1 MDRNTV
7 TGIILIFLI
16 FLGFS
21 LYNNHRMGKF
31 FEAEKEYAD
40 SLYAAGNYDLAR
52 EAYIRALNYKP
63 KDQPTIQK
71 VTELNK
77 QLGLGSVQQPDS
89 AALVAAGTTD
99 TTAALPG
106 SMPVRVTDSTAL
118 GVFSSRTRGEDEL
131 YTLENDLMVMKIAAR
146 GGKPYSVML
155 KEYKTHDGRPVVLFD
170 GDSTVFGYKFF
181 TVDNKP
187 IRTDELYFTPVDY
200 HGPVVASG
208 SPVSLTMRLE
218 ASDGAYIDYVYT
230 MQPDDYMIDFESVFN
245 SLSSVIPA
253 NTTSMALDWKMYIP
267 QQEKGRQN
275 EDMYTGLKYKVYQ
288 EDVVDLGG
296 TRMQRQKK
304 DVVTESLMKTDWI
317 AYKDQFFSSVLVSD
331 DFFLNAVV
339 TSTNA
344 DPTSRYLRF
353 FESEIGVPFAHS
365 DRSRV
370 KMQFYFGPNS
380 FTLMKKYDIELEKLV
395 FLGRNI
401 IRWIN
406 QFVIIP
412 IFNLLAN
419 YIDSYGLIILILTL
433 IIKLA
438 LSPLTHR
445 SFISQAKMRVMKPMV
460 DEIAKK
466 YPKQEDAM
474 KKQQATMDLYK
485 KAGVSPMGGCLPM
498 LLQMPILFAMFRFFP
513 TSIELRQQSF
523 LWAKDLST
531 YDSILDLPFTIPMY
545 GDHVSLFTLLMTAS
559 TIISTRISNPS
570 GGQEQMPG
578 MKSMMYL
585 MPVMF
590 MLILNNFSS
599 GLTYYY
605 FLANLIS
612 IIQTQFSRRFVSEKE
627 LLKKIEENKKKPVKK
642 SKWQQRLEAA
652 AKQSGRP
659 LPKK

>member
-21 LYNNHRMGKF
+21 VYNNQRMGKF
-31 FEAEKEYAD
+31 FGAEKEYAD
-40 SLYAAGNYDLAR
+40 SLYAAGNYEKAR

-63 KDQPTIQK
+63 KDQLTIDR
-71 VTELNK
+71 VSELNR
-77 QLGLGSVQQPDS
+77 QLGLGSTQQQPSSVTATSDS
-89 AALVAAGTTD
+89 ASAVPAAMPG
-99 TTAALPG
+99 AAA
-106 SMPVRVTDSTAL
+106 DSTAF
-118 GVFSSRTRGEDEL
+118 GVFSSRVSGEDEF
-131 YTLENDLMVMKIAAR
+131 YTIENDLMIMKVSAR
-146 GGKPYSVML
+146 GGKAYSVTL
-155 KEYKTHDGRPVVLFD
+155 KNYTTHDGHPVVLFN
-170 GDSTVFGYKFF
+170 GDSTVFGYNFF
-181 TVDNKP
+181 TADNKA
-187 IRTDELYFTPVDY
+187 IRTDGLYFTPVGY
-200 HGPVVASG
+200 NGPVMAAG
-208 SPVSLTMRLE
+208 SPSSLTMRLE
-218 ASDGAYIDYVYT
+218 AEGGAYIEYIYT
-230 MQPDDYMIDFESVFN
+230 MQPGDYMVNFDTKFN
-245 SLSSVIPA
+245 SMSSVIPA
-253 NTTSMALDWKMYIP
+253 NATSLALDWKMYVP

-296 TRMQRQKK
+296 ARQRQKK
-304 DVVTESLMKTDWI
+304 TVLSENLLKTDWI
-317 AYKDQFFSSVLVSD
+317 AYKDQFFSSVLIAD
-331 DFFLNAVV
+331 GFFLNATVSSASV
-339 TSTNA
+339 
-344 DPTSRYLRF
+344 DPTSKYLRL
-353 FESEIGVPFAHS
+353 FESEIGVPFTPGDNS
-365 DRSRV
+365 ELNMR
-370 KMQFYFGPNS
+370 FYFGPNS
-380 FTLMKKYDIELEKLV
+380 FTVMKKYDLQLEELV

-412 IFNLLAN
+412 IFNLLDNFINN
-419 YIDSYGLIILILTL
+419 YGIIILILTL
-433 IIKLA
+433 IIKAVLF
-438 LSPLTHR
+438 PLTHR

-460 DEIAKK
+460 DELAKK

-531 YDSILDLPFTIPMY
+531 YDSILNLPFTIPMY

-559 TIISTRISNPS
+559 TIISTKISNPA

-578 MKSMMYL
+578 MKTMMYI

-590 MLILNNFSS
+590 MLILNNFSA

-605 FLANLIS
+605 FLANVIS
-612 IIQTQFSRRFVSEKE
+612 IAQTQISRQFVSENE
-627 LLKKIEENKKKPVKK
+627 ILKKIEENRKKPVKK

-652 AKQSGRP
+652 SKQSGRQ

>member
-21 LYNNHRMGKF
+21 LYNNNRTGKF
-31 FEAEKEYAD
+31 FEAETEFAD
-40 SLYAAGNYDLAR
+40 SLYATGNYDEAR
-52 EAYIRALNYKP
+52 EAYIRALNYRP
-63 KDQPTIQK
+63 KDQATKDK
-71 VTELNK
+71 VIDLNSK
-77 QLGLGSVQQPDS
+77 LGLGTVAPQPATVTVPSDS
-89 AALVAAGTTD
+89 LTASPASRPAVAADSNAYGVF
-99 TTAALPG
+99 TA
-106 SMPVRVTDSTAL
+106 RVT
-118 GVFSSRTRGEDEL
+118 GEEEF
-131 YTLENDLMVMKIAAR
+131 YTLENDLMVMKMSAR
-146 GGKPYSVML
+146 GGKIYSVML
-155 KEYKTHDGRPVVLFD
+155 KEYTTHDGRPVVLFD

-187 IRTDELYFTPVDY
+187 VRTDELYFTPVGY
-200 HGPVVASG
+200 TGPILASG
-208 SPVSLTMRLE
+208 GPASLTMRLE
-218 ASDGAYIDYVYT
+218 AAGGAYIDYIYT
-230 MQPDDYMIDFESVFN
+230 ILPDDYMITFESRFS
-245 SLSSVIPA
+245 SLASVIPA
-253 NTTSMALDWKMYIP
+253 NTTSLALDWRMYIP

-275 EDMYTGLKYKVYQ
+275 EDMYAGLKYKVYQ
-288 EDVVDLGG
+288 EGVEDLGG

-304 DVVTESLMKTDWI
+304 DVVSESLMKTDWI
-317 AYKDQFFSSVLVSD
+317 AFKDQFFSSVIIAD
-331 DFFLNAVV
+331 DFFINAAVS
-339 TSTNA
+339 STNA

-353 FESEIGVPFAHS
+353 FESEIGVPFTYGDTS
-365 DRSRV
+365 TV

-380 FTLMKKYDIELEKLV
+380 FTLMKKYDMQLEELV

-412 IFNLLAN
+412 IFNLLDN
-419 YIDSYGLIILILTL
+419 FIVSYGLIILILTL
-433 IIKLA
+433 IIKIVLF
-438 LSPLTHR
+438 PLTHK
-445 SFISQAKMRVMKPMV
+445 SFTSQAKMRVMKPMV
-460 DEIAKK
+460 DELAKK

-513 TSIELRQQSF
+513 TSIELRQQAF

-531 YDSILDLPFTIPMY
+531 YDSIFNLPFTIPMY

-559 TIISTRISNPS
+559 TIISTKITSPA

-578 MKSMMYL
+578 MKTMMYM

-590 MLILNNFSS
+590 MLILNNFSA

-605 FLANLIS
+605 FLANVIT
-612 IIQTQFSRRFVSEKE
+612 IIQTQVSRRFVDEGEILRKM
-627 LLKKIEENKKKPVKK
+627 EENKKKPVKK
-642 SKWQQRLEAA
+642 TKWQLRLEAA
-652 AKQSGRP
+652 AKKSGRP

>member
-21 LYNNHRMGKF
+21 LYNNQRMGKF
-31 FEAEKEYAD
+31 FGNEKELAD
-40 SLYAAGNYDLAR
+40 SLYATGNYEKAR

-63 KDQPTIQK
+63 KDQLTIDRIS
-71 VTELNK
+71 ELNR
-77 QLGLGSVQQPDS
+77 QLGLGTAQQQP
-89 AALVAAGTTD
+89 AAV
-99 TTAALPG
+99 TAASDSVSAVPG
-106 SMPVRVTDSTAL
+106 AKPVAVTDSTAF
-118 GVFSSRTRGEDEL
+118 GVFSGKVTGEDTF
-131 YTLENDLMVMKIAAR
+131 YTIENDLMIMKVSAR
-146 GGKPYSVML
+146 GGKAWSVTL
-155 KEYKTHDGRPVVLFD
+155 KNYTTHDGRPVVLFS
-170 GDSTVFGYKFF
+170 GDSTVFGYNFF
-181 TVDNKP
+181 TADNKA
-187 IRTDELYFTPVDY
+187 IRTDELYFTPVGY
-200 HGPVVASG
+200 NGPVMATAS
-208 SPVSLTMRLE
+208 PASLTMRLE
-218 ASDGAYIDYVYT
+218 AEGGAYIEYVYT
-230 MQPDDYMIDFESVFN
+230 MQPGDYMVNFDTKFN
-245 SLSSVIPA
+245 SMSSVIPA
-253 NTTSMALDWKMYIP
+253 NATSLALDWKMYVP

-296 TRMQRQKK
+296 ARQRQKK
-304 DVVTESLMKTDWI
+304 SVLTENLLKTDWI
-317 AYKDQFFSSVLVSD
+317 AYKDQFFSTVLIADS
-331 DFFLNAVV
+331 FFLNATVSSASV
-339 TSTNA
+339 
-344 DPTSRYLRF
+344 DPTSKYLRL
-353 FESEIGVPFAHS
+353 FESEIGVPFTQGDKS
-365 DRSRV
+365 ELNMR
-370 KMQFYFGPNS
+370 FYFGPNS
-380 FTLMKKYDIELEKLV
+380 FTVMKKYDLQLEELV

-412 IFNLLAN
+412 IFNLLDNFINN
-419 YIDSYGLIILILTL
+419 YGIIILILTL
-433 IIKLA
+433 IIKAVLF
-438 LSPLTHR
+438 PLTHR

-460 DEIAKK
+460 DELAKK

-531 YDSILDLPFTIPMY
+531 YDSILNLPFTIPMY

-559 TIISTRISNPS
+559 TIISTKISNPA

-578 MKSMMYL
+578 MKSMMYI

-590 MLILNNFSS
+590 MLILNNFSA

-605 FLANLIS
+605 FLANVIS
-612 IIQTQFSRRFVSEKE
+612 IAQTQISRRFVSEDE
-627 LLKKIEENKKKPVKK
+627 ILRKIEENKKKPVKK
-642 SKWQQRLEAA
+642 SKWQQRIEAA
-652 AKQSGRP
+652 AKQSGRQ

>member
-1 MDRNTV
+1 MDKNTI
-7 TGIILIFLI
+7 TGIVLIFLI

-21 LYNNHRMGKF
+21 LYNNHRTGKF
-31 FEAEKEYAD
+31 FDAETEYAD
-40 SLYAAGNYDLAR
+40 SLYTAGNYDGAR
-52 EAYIRALNYKP
+52 EAYIRALNYRP
-63 KDQPTIQK
+63 KDQPTIDR
-71 VTELNK
+71 VMELNSM
-77 QLGLGSVQQPDS
+77 LGLSQEAEQP
-89 AALVAAGTTD
+89 AAEPAVAD
-99 TTAALPG
+99 TLPATRAER
-106 SMPVRVTDSTAL
+106 PEAVTDSTVY
-118 GVFSSRTRGEDEL
+118 GVFSARARGEEEY
-131 YTLENDLMVMKIAAR
+131 YTIENDLMVIKVAAR
-146 GGKPYSVML
+146 GGKIYSVLL
-155 KEYKTHDGRPVVLFD
+155 KEYNTHDGRPVVLFD

-181 TVDNKP
+181 TADNKP
-187 IRTDELYFTPVDY
+187 IRTDELYFAPSEY
-200 HGPVVASG
+200 SGPIIARE
-208 SPVSLTMRLE
+208 SPQSLTMRLE
-218 ASDGAYIDYVYT
+218 GSAGASIEYIYT
-230 MQPDDYMIDFESVFN
+230 ILPDDYMITFDSRFI
-245 SLSSVIPA
+245 SLGSVIPA
-253 NTTSMALDWKMYIP
+253 NTTSLALDWKMYIP

-288 EDVVDLGG
+288 EGVEDLGG

-304 DVVTESLMKTDWI
+304 DLVSESLMKTDWI
-317 AYKDQFFSSVLVSD
+317 AYKDQFFSSVIIAD
-331 DFFLNAVV
+331 DFFINAAVS
-339 TSTNA
+339 STNA

-353 FESEIGVPFAHS
+353 FESEIGVPFSHS
-365 DRSRV
+365 DNSTV
-370 KMQFYFGPNS
+370 KMKFYFGPNS
-380 FTLMKKYDIELEKLV
+380 FTLMKKYDMQLEELV

-412 IFNLLAN
+412 IFNLLDN
-419 YIDSYGLIILILTL
+419 FIVNYGLIILILTL
-433 IIKLA
+433 IIKLV
-438 LSPLTHR
+438 LFPLTHK

-466 YPKQEDAM
+466 YPKKEDAM

-559 TIISTRISNPS
+559 TIFSTKFSNPA

-578 MKSMMYL
+578 MKTMMYM

-590 MLILNNFSS
+590 MLILNNFSA

-605 FLANLIS
+605 FLANVIS
-612 IIQTQFSRRFVSEKE
+612 IIQTQVSRRSVNEKE
-627 LLKKIEENKKKPVKK
+627 ILKKMEENKKKPVKK